1 MSYDDL
7 KDRTAAAVTKFNDLS
22 AEIKDL
28 EAQMSDNAEL
38 QKQIINYA
46 KTREVYTEYRKSG
59 YSKKFRAKH
68 ETEILLH
75 QAAMKYF
82 DGLGD
87 KKLPTVK
94 ALRREYTE
102 LLARK
107 RKVYSAYKRAR
118 EEMKE
123 LYNVKS
129 NVEHLLNISEP
140 KDEREREKT
149 RR

>member
-1 MSYDDL
+1 ML
-7 KDRTAAAVTKFNDLS
+7 RK
-22 AEIKDL
+22 E
-28 EAQMSDNAEL
+28 
-38 QKQIINYA
+38 YA
-46 KTREVYTEYRKSG
+46 
-59 YSKKFRAKH
+59 
-68 ETEILLH
+68 
-75 QAAMKYF
+75 
-82 DGLGD
+82 D
-87 KKLPTVK
+87 
-94 ALRREYTE
+94 

-107 RKVYSAYKRAR
+107 RKAYSAYKQAR

>member
-1 MSYDDL
+1 MGLSCKGEWRRLCDC
-7 KDRTAAAVTKFNDLS
+7 RCIVGAVLLNKGYFYCLNTLVREKVRLYWS
-22 AEIKDL
+22 
-28 EAQMSDNAEL
+28 
-38 QKQIINYA
+38 

-59 YSKKFRAKH
+59 YSKKFRAEH
-68 ETEILLH
+68 EAEILLH
-75 QAAMKYF
+75 QAAKEYF
-82 DGLGD
+82 DSLGD
-87 KKLPTVK
+87 RKLPTVK
-94 ALRREYTE
+94 VLRKEYAD

-107 RKVYSAYKRAR
+107 RKAYSEYKRAR